1 MGCESSQADKPLG
14 IRVNILDSNFTKQE
28 NSKIRAKMDQLDI
41 KYEVY
46 ISMPCFI
53 QEMFKVYTN
62 QLIVNEGMLTSLIK

>member
-1 MGCESSQADKPLG
+1 M
-14 IRVNILDSNFTKQE
+14 N
-28 NSKIRAKMDQLDI
+28 QLDI

-62 QLIVNEGMLTSLIK
+62 